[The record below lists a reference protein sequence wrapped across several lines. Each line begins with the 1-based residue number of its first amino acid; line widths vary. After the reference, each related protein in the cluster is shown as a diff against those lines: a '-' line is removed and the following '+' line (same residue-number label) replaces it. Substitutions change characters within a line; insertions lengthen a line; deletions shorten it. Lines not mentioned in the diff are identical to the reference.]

1 MNYSTL
7 LPTLSL
13 IGFLVGCS
21 TSSSPPSTEAAPATT
36 EAPSETA
43 EPAASSDADP
53 SDIATDTDEMD
64 DSTEALPTVALKI
77 YAEDDIALGGTDP
90 VAYFEQGQ
98 PVEGMADFETEWAG
112 VTWRFANAD
121 HRDRFLSNPEQY
133 APQYGGF
140 CAWAVAEGYTAP
152 TSPDAWAIVDD
163 KLYLN
168 YDQRIQ
174 ERWQQDIPGNI
185 EKADANWPT
194 VATE

>member
-1 MNYSTL
+1 MKYSTL

-13 IGFLVGCS
+13 IGLLVGCATPSSTPS
-21 TSSSPPSTEAAPATT
+21 TSDAVPSAATES
-36 EAPSETA
+36 PSETIEA
-43 EPAASSDADP
+43 TSPDAISADA
-53 SDIATDTDEMD
+53 ATDAATETD
-64 DSTEALPTVALKI
+64 ALPTVALKI
-77 YAEDDIALGGTDP
+77 YADDGIALGGTDP

-98 PVEGMADFETEWAG
+98 PVEGTADFEIEWAG
-112 VTWRFANAD
+112 VTWRFANAE

-174 ERWQQDIPGNI
+174 ARWQEDVPGNI
-185 EKADANWPT
+185 ERADTNWPT